1 MQVLYT
7 LYTDVASKN
16 LNCFSLFFFVLSFN
30 VHGHFIYI
38 LFQYYGPAQLQLEEK
53 TDTTPLLCVYATVC
67 VWADGEY
74 MCVCVYNVRRR
85 LCCLF
90 CIL

>member
-16 LNCFSLFFFVLSFN
+16 LNCLSLFFFVLSFN

-38 LFQYYGPAQLQLEEK
+38 LFQYNGHPAKLQLEEK
-53 TDTTPLLCVYATVC
+53 SDTTPL
-67 VWADGEY
+67 
-74 MCVCVYNVRRR
+74 
-85 LCCLF
+85 
-90 CIL
+90 